1 MDRFIVFNVVIIK
14 LSFLYLK
21 SNMDRFIDIIKIPLF
36 DNMIFKIQY
45 GQIYRYLADFLRQLC
60 SYLKSNM
67 DRFIDRFLKIANL
80 YFQSFK
86 IQYGQIYS
94 CHNVVELSAI
104 FPYLK
109 SNMDRFIDETA
120 PLNSLNDLYLKSNM
134 DRFIA
139 QGYLSY

>member
-45 GQIYRYLADFLRQLC
+45 GQIYRNSPTPYG
-60 SYLKSNM
+60 
-67 DRFIDRFLKIANL
+67 L
-80 YFQSFK
+80 YGRIFK
-86 IQYGQIYS
+86 IQYGQIYRF
-94 CHNVVELSAI
+94 NVI
-104 FPYLK
+104 FKQPP
-109 SNMDRFIDETA
+109 N
-120 PLNSLNDLYLKSNM
+120 LNLKSNM

-139 QGYLSY
+139 QGYQSFEYKILNLKSNMDRFIEFQNHKEKVPLRDLKSNMDRFIGCYRH